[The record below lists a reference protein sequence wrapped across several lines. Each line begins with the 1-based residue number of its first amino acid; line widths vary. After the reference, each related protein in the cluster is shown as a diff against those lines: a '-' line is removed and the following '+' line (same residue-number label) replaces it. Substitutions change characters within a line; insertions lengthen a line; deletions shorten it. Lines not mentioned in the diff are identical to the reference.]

1 MKIIVFATLALL
13 IGALVSGRVRPVLVF
28 MGALGVFIAL
38 GLIELESALANV
50 INPSLVTLV
59 LLILVSLALQKTPF
73 VSGLGDRL
81 LRGSYGRGI
90 CQLFGMVCS
99 ASAVVNNTAVVA
111 SLVSTVSRNRQFVA
125 SRVLLPLSYAS
136 IFGGGLTLIGSSTNM
151 IVNSLAIQ
159 EGFGA
164 LGFFTITPLGLVMAC
179 VGCLMTVILG
189 YRFLPERQATR
200 QDLRHY
206 FVEARVT
213 KDSPLAGKSI
223 AENRLRHL
231 GRLFLVEVV
240 RNGELIS
247 PVTPGERLQTGDV
260 LVFSGDVSA
269 VSVLKRFTGLQLFH
283 SSHDSNS
290 DPLLNNL
297 AEAYI
302 SHQSVLVG
310 KTIREINF
318 RTQFDAAVVAIR
330 RGNERLEGSLGNTI
344 LRTGDSLVLAVGED
358 FRQHT
363 NLERNFYLINGIEL
377 EHSLSPSQ
385 SILVLAS
392 FLLTLGLSVS
402 GLLPL
407 MDGLVFL
414 LGGLI
419 ATNVLSLE
427 EIRRRFPFE
436 TLAIV
441 AASLGIA
448 QVIITTGVAA
458 TIASVINSAF
468 GQWGEYGALIG
479 VYLLAV
485 LFTEVINNNAAA
497 ALVFPIAMEMAN
509 RWGAEPLPF
518 IIALIFGASASFISP
533 FGYQTNLMVYSAGNY
548 RVQDFIRVG
557 LPLSIVY
564 SIVVLVLI
572 PLFFPF

>member
-1 MKIIVFATLALL
+1 MKIFVFATLALL
-13 IGALVSGRVRPVLVF
+13 IGALVSGRVRPVLTF
-28 MGALGVFIAL
+28 MGALGVFVAL

-59 LLILVSLALQKTPF
+59 LLILISLALQKTPF

-81 LRGSYGRGI
+81 LQGSYGRGV
-90 CQLFGMVCS
+90 CQLFGVVCS

-111 SLVSTVSRNRQFVA
+111 SLISTVSRNRQFVA

-159 EGFGA
+159 EGYGA
-164 LGFFTITPLGLVMAC
+164 LGFFTITPLGLVMAG
-179 VGCLMTVILG
+179 VGCLMTVLLG
-189 YRFLPERQATR
+189 YRFLPERKMAAR
-200 QDLRHY
+200 DLQNY
-206 FVEARVT
+206 FVEARIAD
-213 KDSPLAGKSI
+213 DSPLVGKSI
-223 AENRLRHL
+223 LDNGLRHL

-247 PVTPGERLQTGDV
+247 PVAPGERLFAGDV

-269 VSVLKRFTGLQLFH
+269 VPLLKKFPGLKLFH
-283 SSHDSNS
+283 GSHDSDS

-310 KTIREINF
+310 KTLREINF

-330 RGNERLEGSLGNTI
+330 RGSERLKGSLGNII
-344 LRTGDSLVLAVGED
+344 LHTGDSLVLAVGED
-358 FRQHT
+358 FSQHS
-363 NLERNFYLINGIEL
+363 NLERNFYLINGIEV
-377 EHSLSPSQ
+377 EHALSPIHSA
-385 SILVLAS
+385 LVLIG

-402 GLLPL
+402 GVLPL
-407 MDGLVFL
+407 MEGLVFL

-419 ATNVLSLE
+419 VTKVLTLE

-436 TLAIV
+436 MLAIV
-441 AASLGIA
+441 AATLGIA
-448 QVIITTGVAA
+448 QVIISTGVAGS
-458 TIASVINSAF
+458 IASAINSVF
-468 GQWGEYGALIG
+468 GQWGVYGALIG
-479 VYLLAV
+479 VYLLAL

-497 ALVFPIAMEMAN
+497 ALVFPIAMEMAS
-509 RWGAEPLPF
+509 RWEAEPLPF

-548 RVQDFIRVG
+548 RVQDFVRVG
-557 LPLSIVY
+557 LPLSVFY
-564 SIVVLVLI
+564 SVCVLALI